1 MNISGQDNLHDET
14 VEAAL
19 CARWSLPPAQ
29 IILSEDE
36 VHVWRA
42 WLNLKSSHRITVKQ
56 TLSADELARANRF
69 HSPRDRER
77 FVASRGILRQI
88 LGRYLN
94 LDPAEL
100 HFSYGLKGKPE
111 LSGTGCSQKLHF
123 NVSHSNGLS
132 LIALAWEKEVG
143 VDVEFI
149 REGVAEER
157 IAEHFFSP
165 IEMSFLRAL
174 SQKDQTPAFFACW
187 ARKEACLK
195 ARGEGLQGGGLD
207 EFTVSLVPA
216 RHGSR
221 TGVEGDNRHTLNLS
235 LWDLVP
241 ANGFVGALAVEK
253 KQSHLSCW
261 DFVP

>member
-1 MNISGQDNLHDET
+1 MNTAGQGNPNEEA

-19 CARWSLPPAQ
+19 GTPWFLSPARITL
-29 IILSEDE
+29 LEDE

-42 WLNLKSSHRITVKQ
+42 WLNLEPSHQISIEQ
-56 TLSADELARANRF
+56 TLSADESARANRF

-77 FVASRGILRQI
+77 FVASRGILRRI

-94 LDPAEL
+94 MDPAEL

-111 LSGTGCSQKLHF
+111 LSGIDYPQKLHF
-123 NVSHSNGLS
+123 NVSRSNGLS

-165 IEMSFLRAL
+165 IEMSLLRAL
-174 SQKDQTPAFFACW
+174 PQKDRTPAFFACW
-187 ARKEACLK
+187 TRKEACLK
-195 ARGEGLQGGGLD
+195 ARGEGLQGGLD
-207 EFTVSLVPA
+207 EFTVSLIPA
-216 RHGSR
+216 QHGAR
-221 TGVEGDNRHTLNLS
+221 TSVEGDNTHTLNLS

-241 ANGFVGALAVEK
+241 ENGFVGALAK
-253 KQSHLSCW
+253 AKQPSHLKCW
-261 DFVP
+261 DFLP